1 MNGIESTP
9 LGECKKKACTITL
22 GAAALAIVFSA
33 VIAGCLRTIPWQLSL
48 GAKGHG

>member
-22 GAAALAIVFSA
+22 GAAALAIVFA
-33 VIAGCLRTIPWQLSL
+33 VTAGCLRAIPWPLSL
-48 GAKGHG
+48 GTKGHG